1 MGNIP
6 QKGEFVKV
14 IPIPEYPPCRKCPSC
29 GRDIDD
35 EEKVYE
41 ILEDYWVCEECAADF
56 IKDNLDVD
64 EICGYLGIDKKASW
78 EMRYESE

>member
-14 IPIPEYPPCRKCPSC
+14 IPIPEYPPCRRCPSC

-35 EEKVYE
+35 EETVYE
-41 ILEDYWVCEECAADF
+41 ICAEYWVCEECAKDF
-56 IKDNLDVD
+56 ITTNLLVD
-64 EICGYLGIDKKASW
+64 EIADYMGINTKKSGDIV
-78 EMRYESE
+78 YE

>member
-1 MGNIP
+1 M
-6 QKGEFVKV
+6 
-14 IPIPEYPPCRKCPSC
+14 IPIPEYPPCRRCPSC

-56 IKDNLDVD
+56 IKDNLSVD
-64 EICGYLGIDKKASW
+64 EIADYMGIDTKKSG
-78 EMRYESE
+78 ECVYE